1 MRKALVQ
8 LLIVGL
14 MGIFG
19 VAYAEDCT
27 SSEGRKRMICDLK
40 GFKKGPPK
48 IMDDACE
55 LWVRLTYEIDPA
67 LADFQRGLFEEEA
80 GMDLSELLR
89 LRHEAGDQFGA
100 YAIGILQMSREARR
114 YKTCDSG
121 KAQFSW
127 VETYEVAERITRSRA
142 RVNKNVFRMI
152 LMADAGHHLDEL
164 RAAMEE
170 GHLSGDEVMSC
181 VVDVVEGGKVYDINF
196 SVDQWSAEARAA
208 FDKSMKDSERVCHSE
223 VSLYLRPR

>member
-127 VETYEVAERITRSRA
+127 VETYEVAERVNPLHVLNPNTHLFFFLCATRR
-142 RVNKNVFRMI
+142 FFC
-152 LMADAGHHLDEL
+152 L
-164 RAAMEE
+164 R
-170 GHLSGDEVMSC
+170 
-181 VVDVVEGGKVYDINF
+181 YF
-196 SVDQWSAEARAA
+196 WSASFGVIYPRH
-208 FDKSMKDSERVCHSE
+208 SM
-223 VSLYLRPR
+223 